1 MVLSIKTSKCL
12 LLLCDKFSHACMKNI
27 FQSSSDQRVCYER
40 EIMKLQNGVFSV
52 CCYQGL
58 QVWVILVNSYS
69 FRLRQEKEYEGRK
82 KSRISAFVGYT
93 NSQKP
98 QNIWKFYTLPE
109 YVSSIFYN
117 DNPRKLSARV
127 LHFASPCFLCLNSSI
142 SGSSLICWSHSTKSD
157 KA

>member
-1 MVLSIKTSKCL
+1 MYAKYFLVFIRPKSILWKR
-12 LLLCDKFSHACMKNI
+12 NN
-27 FQSSSDQRVCYER
+27 E
-40 EIMKLQNGVFSV
+40 KLQNGMFSV

-69 FRLRQEKEYEGRK
+69 FRLRQEKEYEGK
-82 KSRISAFVGYT
+82 KSRISAFVDYT

-109 YVSSIFYN
+109 YVSFIFYN
-117 DNPRKLSARV
+117 DNPGKLSARV